1 MPEGPEVQTVV
12 NGLNRSV
19 VGKTIQR
26 CDILDTAKLPEAI
39 PADLFAQS
47 IQDQPIVAAQR
58 RGKYITLELDSGDF
72 IVIHLMMTGHL
83 ALIDPDDEAYPRFT
97 RLVFH
102 FTDGSALCFADLRR
116 FGVVT
121 LLRADQMAGYK
132 GFQKLGVDIYADNFT
147 LEAFAPIFTSKRKV
161 HTFLLDQ
168 SRISGLGNIYVS
180 ESLFRAGIHPLRR
193 ADTLTGDEI
202 GKLYVAVRDVTRE
215 ALDHMGTTFYSF
227 RQADGSRGNFQAFL
241 RVFRK
246 EGEPCPQCGAPIER
260 VKIGNRSAFYC
271 PNEQQL

>member
-26 CDILDTAKLPEAI
+26 VEILDTEKLPEAI
-39 PADLFAQS
+39 PADLFAQLL
-47 IQDQPIVAAQR
+47 QDRAIVAAQR

-83 ALIDPDDEAYPRFT
+83 ALIEPSEEEYPRFT

-102 FTDGSALCFADLRR
+102 FSDGSALCFADLRR
-116 FGVVT
+116 FGRVT
-121 LLRADQMAGYK
+121 LLSPEQVPEFKA
-132 GFQKLGVDIYADNFT
+132 FQKLGVDIYADDFT
-147 LEAFAPIFTSKRKV
+147 LEAFAPIFTSKRKM

-180 ESLFRAGIHPLRR
+180 ESLFRAGIHPLRP
-193 ADTLTGDEI
+193 ADSLTEEEI

-215 ALDHMGTTFYSF
+215 ALDHMGTTFYSY
-227 RQADGSRGNFQAFL
+227 RQADGNRGNFQKFL

-246 EGEPCPQCGAPIER
+246 EGEPCPQCGATIER
-260 VKIGNRSAFYC
+260 IKIGNRSAFYC
-271 PNEQQL
+271 PDEQHL